1 MSIETSTRAPPATI
15 ATVVRSG
22 IATATAVPALDRSV
36 AVLDEL
42 ANARHGLSLADIAKA
57 LSLPKSSAHNLM
69 QALVSHGLVR
79 KDNEGLFTMG
89 TKALSWGQSFNTGSQ
104 LMTAFDACMRGNA
117 ALEIETV
124 MLATLDN
131 TEVTYLTC
139 HPGKRPLAV
148 NFKVGGRFTASCTSS
163 GKAILSTLTDAE
175 IRTLYKTQ
183 TDPLHQAGKL
193 HKLTRHSL
201 GSVLQLCK
209 QMADIREQGY
219 AVDDEETA
227 EGMQCFGASVFTAG
241 SAHAIAGVAVS
252 TIKASLN
259 NKRRAEVVTAIRAL
273 ARDVSIR
280 LGASTNL

>member
-1 MSIETSTRAPPATI
+1 LSTE
-15 ATVVRSG
+15 
-22 IATATAVPALDRSV
+22 TAVPALDRSV
-36 AVLDEL
+36 AILDEL
-42 ANARHGLSLADIAKA
+42 ANTRHGLGLAEISKT
-57 LSLPKSSAHNLM
+57 LVLPKSSTHNLL
-69 QALVSHGLVR
+69 QALLLHGLVR

-104 LMTAFDACMRGNA
+104 LLAAFDACMKGNT

-124 MLATLDN
+124 MLATLDK

-163 GKAILSTLTDAE
+163 GKAILSTLSDKE
-175 IRTLYKTQ
+175 IRTLYQTQ

-201 GSVLQLCK
+201 GSVTQLCK
-209 QMADIREQGY
+209 QMADIRQQGY

-227 EGMQCFGASVFTAG
+227 EGMQCFGASIFTAG
-241 SAHAIAGVAVS
+241 STHAIAGVAVS

-259 NKRRAEVVTAIRAL
+259 QKRRNEVVNAIRAL
-273 ARDVSIR
+273 AKDVSTR
-280 LGASTNL
+280 LGAN